1 MGVQHPHHP
10 RPQAVRQGSHLQD
23 GRRRQAQAKI
33 PQTGQCGQIR
43 LGSGQTGQQGRSGMH
58 AVGQPGQQTGPGGL
72 LRIVQAPGRAQIAQF
87 LFAEPGQGQGRE
99 HARLAHGPLSGPEG
113 GQVVGIAAVTE
124 DATAARGGQGLT
136 QTAHEGPLAGIAAL
150 PAVHRHVGKGKGI
163 VPHFPQGQPLRP
175 GPTPR
180 RRALGLRHMRPR
192 GVQGQHVAARTPQ
205 GETEETAVQPA
216 GKGHGQRPGPQHGQQ
231 GLPAGFGSYHV
242 RRTLAPFPAMTSL
255 HWRMVY
261 CP

>member
-1 MGVQHPHHP
+1 MHP
-10 RPQAVRQGSHLQD
+10 
-23 GRRRQAQAKI
+23 
-33 PQTGQCGQIR
+33 
-43 LGSGQTGQQGRSGMH
+43 
-58 AVGQPGQQTGPGGL
+58 VGQAGQQTGPGGL

-87 LFAEPGQGQGRE
+87 LFVEPCQRQGRE

-124 DATAARGGQGLT
+124 DAAAARGGQCLT
-136 QTAHEGPLAGIAAL
+136 QTAHEGPLAGIAAF
-150 PAVHRHVGKGKGI
+150 PAVHRHFGEGKGI
-163 VPHFPQGQPLRP
+163 VPHLQQGQPLRP
-175 GPTPR
+175 GPAPR

-192 GVQGQHVAARTPQ
+192 GVQGQHIAARTPQ

-216 GKGHGQRPGPQHGQQ
+216 GKGHGQRPVPQHGQQ

-242 RRTLAPFPAMTSL
+242 RRTLAPFSAMTSL